1 MVLIKLSNDDEQ
13 TGETRR
19 EASALLKKLNKFET
33 AFMTILWNTIL
44 IRVNETS
51 KLLQSTSMEL
61 SSAVALLK
69 SLSAFVVV
77 QREHFGDYYKKT
89 VDVITAIGDAVCERD
104 FEIRR
109 ARRLKRADDDSLQPA
124 VVLTGQ
130 ERF

>member
-1 MVLIKLSNDDEQ
+1 MVLFKLSNDDEQ

-33 AFMTILWNTIL
+33 AFMTILWNTII

-89 VDVITAIGDAVCERD
+89 VDSKV
-104 FEIRR
+104 
-109 ARRLKRADDDSLQPA
+109 K
-124 VVLTGQ
+124 
-130 ERF
+130 